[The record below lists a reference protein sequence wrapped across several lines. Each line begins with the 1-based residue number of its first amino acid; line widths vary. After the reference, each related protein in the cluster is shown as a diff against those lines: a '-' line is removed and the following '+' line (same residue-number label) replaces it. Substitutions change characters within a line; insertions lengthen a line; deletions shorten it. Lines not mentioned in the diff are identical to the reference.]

1 MDLCDFIKK
10 LIKKN
15 KVVLKLQLGEIH
27 VLQG

>member
-10 LIKKN
+10 LIKKT
-15 KVVLKLQLGEIH
+15 KVVVKLWLGEIQ

>member
-15 KVVLKLQLGEIH
+15 KVVLKLQLGEIQ